1 MDTGT
6 TSSCVQV
13 PSTRDLISGT
23 ILYHIVT
30 LSFMYTVF
38 YLIYMRGIVTKCL
51 LVLLHV
57 VQDLLNTF
65 ALASQPHKPINVSVF
80 IGIQRC

>member
-1 MDTGT
+1 VDTDT

-30 LSFMYTVF
+30 LF
-38 YLIYMRGIVTKCL
+38 YVHRILFNLHACGIVTKCL